1 MSTPST
7 PRLFKPAAQRRQRGV
22 TIVEFALVALIFFTL
37 LIGIMEFGRWLF
49 TLNAASE
56 ATRWGARVAVVCD
69 INDSAI
75 KARMRVM
82 LSGLKDE
89 QIDVTYPL
97 SDCDTSTSACMVTV
111 ALKDVTFTPLIP
123 FMGVAVPVPSF
134 ATTLPREY
142 LNSES
147 DANPACN

>member
-1 MSTPST
+1 MRTPLTPS
-7 PRLFKPAAQRRQRGV
+7 LSKSASQRGQRGA

-69 INDSAI
+69 KDDAAI

-82 LSGLKDE
+82 LNGLKDE
-89 QIDVTYPL
+89 QISINYSP
-97 SDCDTSTSACMVTV
+97 SACDTSACMVTV
-111 ALKDVTFTPLIP
+111 QLNGVTFTPLIP
-123 FMGVAVPVPSF
+123 FMGMAVPIPPF
-134 ATTLPREY
+134 TTTLPREH
-142 LNSES
+142 LNSDS
-147 DANPACN
+147 GTNPVCK

>member
-7 PRLFKPAAQRRQRGV
+7 PRLFKPASQRRQRGA

-37 LIGIMEFGRWLF
+37 LIGIMEFGRWMF

-69 INDSAI
+69 KNDAAI

-82 LSGLKDE
+82 MSGLTDE
-89 QIDVTYPL
+89 QISINYSPSGCVTA
-97 SDCDTSTSACMVTV
+97 ACMVTV
-111 ALKDVTFTPLIP
+111 QLNGVTFTPLIP
-123 FMGVAVPVPSF
+123 FMGVAVPIPPF
-134 ATTLPREY
+134 TTSLTGE
-142 LNSES
+142 LLSSS
-147 DANPACN
+147 DGGENPVCN